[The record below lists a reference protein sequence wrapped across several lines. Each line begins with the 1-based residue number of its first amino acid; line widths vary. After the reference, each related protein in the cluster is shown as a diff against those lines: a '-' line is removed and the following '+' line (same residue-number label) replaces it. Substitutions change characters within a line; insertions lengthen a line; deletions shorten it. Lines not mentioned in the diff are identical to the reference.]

1 MGSLLTKRSDLILAG
16 ALLVLFLI
24 PLLIPAPVVYLQ
36 GFIGEH
42 YLQSALAFV
51 LLMFLS
57 TVVAPIAV
65 PLAVPAAAPYL
76 GALPTALLAILGW
89 SAGALVAFL
98 IARRYGRPL
107 VTRMVDSQKLERFE
121 RWVPQRHLFWWILT
135 ARMLLPVDVLSYALG
150 IVSKVPLG
158 TYMLATVLA
167 ISPFAFIF
175 AYAGDALILRE
186 YGRVVGF
193 IGLGALL
200 LLGGWLLQ
208 RALTR

>member
-1 MGSLLTKRSDLILAG
+1 M
-16 ALLVLFLI
+16 LFLI
-24 PLLIPAPVVYLQ
+24 PLLIPAPQAYLQ

-76 GALPTALLAILGW
+76 GAFQSALLAILGW

-98 IARRYGRPL
+98 IARRYGRAL
-107 VTRMVDSQKLERFE
+107 VLRIVDAHRLERFE
-121 RWVPQRHLFWWILT
+121 GWVPQRHLFWWILT
-135 ARMLLPVDVLSYALG
+135 ARMMLPVDVLSYALG
-150 IVSKVPLG
+150 IVAKVPLG
-158 TYMLATVLA
+158 TYMAATVLGIA
-167 ISPFAFIF
+167 PFAFIF

-193 IGLGALL
+193 IGLGAVLL
-200 LLGGWLLQ
+200 FLGWLLQ